1 MRYYGSVKNPSE
13 ILIELAEFCI
23 NLYFPSWFEI
33 KRCKTITSGAKIFF
47 NMINGVNRLS
57 NTRVKNIGLHCLQ
70 INAFFAHPEMIL
82 IAMLGND
89 DSQIRNKAVNKIM
102 QIRRDT
108 ATSTDNDFVGGFLTD
123 HEDDEYER
131 EQSAVSENTEC
142 LQLTQRQKFITNL

>member
-1 MRYYGSVKNPSE
+1 MRYYGSVKNPSK

-102 QIRRDT
+102 QIRGDT
-108 ATSTDNDFVGGFLTD
+108 ATSTDTDNDFVGGYLPD
-123 HEDDEYER
+123 QEDDEYER
-131 EQSAVSENTEC
+131 EQSGDS
-142 LQLTQRQKFITNL
+142 LSIRK